1 MKLFRLKRNGKELPD
16 TYETKEAAK
25 AERDRLNGGKLDEEG
40 TVDKGYRV
48 TYGPDHW
55 RKQGIL

>member
-1 MKLFRLKRNGKELPD
+1 MKLFKLKRNGKELPQD
-16 TYETKEAAK
+16 YASKEEAK
-25 AERDRLNGGKLDEEG
+25 AERDRLNGGKLGDEG

-48 TYGPDHW
+48 TFGPDHW